1 MRCTLD
7 GIRVLDL
14 TRNIAG
20 PYCTMILADLG
31 ADTVKVE
38 RCDGGDD
45 TRDWSPP
52 SWNGESAMFLSV
64 NRNKRSLGVDLDADE
79 GAAIVRRLA
88 QGADVMVESFRPGA
102 LTRRGLG
109 AEQLRAD
116 NPGLVHCSIS
126 GFGAR
131 GPMRDRPGYDPL
143 LQAYSGLMSMT
154 GEPERAPVRIG
165 TAIVDIAA
173 GMWAAI
179 GILAGLQERARSGLG
194 CTVETSLFETAVAWL
209 GYHIT
214 GYLGGG
220 TLPERLG
227 SQTAMIAPY
236 EVFAAADAPLFA
248 GAPSDRQF
256 RRLAAALGMAELADD
271 SRFASNASRVEHRA
285 QLHRVVEERLRTR
298 TAAEWEALL
307 TAEGLPCS
315 RVRSIADLVDD
326 PQLEALGLLAP
337 LPHPRVPDLRLVDM
351 PFSCDGARARQALP
365 PPLLGEHTDEILSG
379 IGYDA
384 AGIAGL
390 RRRRV
395 VA

>member
-1 MRCTLD
+1 MK
-7 GIRVLDL
+7 I
-14 TRNIAG
+14 
-20 PYCTMILADLG
+20 
-31 ADTVKVE
+31 
-38 RCDGGDD
+38 
-45 TRDWSPP
+45 
-52 SWNGESAMFLSV
+52 
-64 NRNKRSLGVDLDADE
+64 
-79 GAAIVRRLA
+79 
-88 QGADVMVESFRPGA
+88 
-102 LTRRGLG
+102 
-109 AEQLRAD
+109 
-116 NPGLVHCSIS
+116 
-126 GFGAR
+126 
-131 GPMRDRPGYDPL
+131 
-143 LQAYSGLMSMT
+143 
-154 GEPERAPVRIG
+154 
-165 TAIVDIAA
+165 
-173 GMWAAI
+173 
-179 GILAGLQERARSGLG
+179 
-194 CTVETSLFETAVAWL
+194 
-209 GYHIT
+209 
-214 GYLGGG
+214 
-220 TLPERLG
+220 

-285 QLHRVVEERLRTR
+285 QLHRLVEEQLRTR

-337 LPHPRVPDLRLVDM
+337 LPHPRVPELRLVDM
-351 PFSCDGARARQALP
+351 PVSCDGARARQALP

-390 RRRRV
+390 RRRGV